1 MEYDTYKTF
10 IVLSETLNFS
20 RTAEKL
26 NIVQSTVSNRIQ
38 ELEKYLGKTLFIRS
52 NRKVELTNA
61 GKTFLPYAQRLIV
74 IEREGLKKLNI
85 FSNYQDYLNIGVID
99 SIYRGSLAH
108 LVPTYLVKFPAISL
122 KVMINHSDQ
131 ILQLLTDGV
140 LDVGYVQIK
149 NKSPKLASYLLD
161 QQEII
166 LVTHPE
172 HQKYPEGVASKD
184 LYQLRLLFADLGD
197 GFNEWIFNIFPR
209 NYTFSFHIDQI
220 SLIIECLQAKLGFAF
235 VVRSAVQRELLK
247 RELVEVKLVDIHPP
261 TIASYMVINKK
272 RKKAP
277 GVQRWLELI
286 GAP

>member
-1 MEYDTYKTF
+1 MQSDFETHFLRIVNSADT
-10 IVLSETLNFS
+10 
-20 RTAEKL
+20 
-26 NIVQSTVSNRIQ
+26 
-38 ELEKYLGKTLFIRS
+38 
-52 NRKVELTNA
+52 
-61 GKTFLPYAQRLIV
+61 
-74 IEREGLKKLNI
+74 
-85 FSNYQDYLNIGVID
+85 
-99 SIYRGSLAH
+99 
-108 LVPTYLVKFPAISL
+108 FPLISL
-122 KVMINHSDQ
+122 
-131 ILQLLTDGV
+131 L
-140 LDVGYVQIK
+140 
-149 NKSPKLASYLLD
+149 SPVVY
-161 QQEII
+161 
-166 LVTHPE
+166 
-172 HQKYPEGVASKD
+172 
-184 LYQLRLLFADLGD
+184 LLFADLGD